1 MPMRLSDTT
10 FRMYRKGDG
19 RVSFR
24 LHSRLMIL
32 SKDVGFRLSAYL
44 SHFEGLLTLD
54 SGLVVPMDYLG
65 FTDDCM
71 HRMDTMVHEFWASGE
86 AELDEMRETVG
97 LFRLQYAIFHH
108 PSMGPPD
115 AIELLVPVVPRGPR
129 ASYRKLRSNAPINT
143 DAQGRP

>member
-1 MPMRLSDTT
+1 MSIRLSDTT

-32 SKDVGFRLSAYL
+32 SKVVGFRLSAYL
-44 SHFEGLLTLD
+44 SHFEGRLTLD

-71 HRMDTMVHEFWASGE
+71 YRMDTMVHEFWASGE
-86 AELDEMRETVG
+86 AALDEMRETLG

-115 AIELLVPVVPRGPR
+115 AIELVVPVVPRGPH
-129 ASYRKLRSNAPINT
+129 ASYRWPRSGVSKTT
-143 DAQGRP
+143 DP